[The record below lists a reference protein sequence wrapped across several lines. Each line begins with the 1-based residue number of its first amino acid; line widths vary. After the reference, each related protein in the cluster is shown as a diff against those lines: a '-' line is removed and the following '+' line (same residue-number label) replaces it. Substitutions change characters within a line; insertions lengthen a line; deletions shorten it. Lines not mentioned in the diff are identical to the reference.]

1 MALPQGLS
9 ARQGPGTEMG
19 QTSGDW
25 GAEQVTKAGPLWSQL
40 SDSALQ
46 CGLSQLC
53 PCAPGPEHCCKDQ
66 TLSMPT
72 GASGAI

>member
-1 MALPQGLS
+1 
-9 ARQGPGTEMG
+9 MG

-25 GAEQVTKAGPLWSQL
+25 GAEQVTKAGPLWSQV

-53 PCAPGPEHCCKDQ
+53 PWPWAAAVQ
-66 TLSMPT
+66 WTLL
-72 GASGAI
+72 I

>member
-1 MALPQGLS
+1 MTVALPQALS

-25 GAEQVTKAGPLWSQL
+25 GAEQVTKAGPLWSQV

-53 PCAPGPEHCCKDQ
+53 PWPWAAAVQ
-66 TLSMPT
+66 WTLL
-72 GASGAI
+72 I